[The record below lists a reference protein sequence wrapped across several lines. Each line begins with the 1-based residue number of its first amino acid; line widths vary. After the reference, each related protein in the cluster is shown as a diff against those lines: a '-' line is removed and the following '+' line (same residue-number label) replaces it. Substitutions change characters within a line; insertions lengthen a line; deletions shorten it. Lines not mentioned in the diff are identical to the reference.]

1 MIEHPDPGQTGK
13 KRSPASFGERGAGG
27 TTEAPAE
34 YQAFAS
40 GQGGSHSALDDLRE
54 AARALHG
61 LTLPDWMR
69 ERIIAGLVKDH
80 APAIARE
87 LLTGEGIKK

>member
-1 MIEHPDPGQTGK
+1 MST
-13 KRSPASFGERGAGG
+13 
-27 TTEAPAE
+27 APNHKPT
-34 YQAFAS
+34 AF
-40 GQGGSHSALDDLRE
+40 DDLRE

-69 ERIIAGLVKDH
+69 ERLLAGLVKDH

-87 LLTGEGIKK
+87 LLTGEEIEK